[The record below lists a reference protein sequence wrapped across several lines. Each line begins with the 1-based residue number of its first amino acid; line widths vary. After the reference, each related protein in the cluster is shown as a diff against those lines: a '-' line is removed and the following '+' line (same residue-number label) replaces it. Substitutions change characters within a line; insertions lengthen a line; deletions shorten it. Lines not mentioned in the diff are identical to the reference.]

1 MTFLRKTIQ
10 PLQTYAHWLHLRWP
24 AGVPEALPEVGHNGV
39 TKVHGIRIAGDL
51 RGIPLLKFAADSGAK
66 AVQEFINEGAFVK
79 STTDRLDL
87 AIIGGGVAGLSAA
100 LEAQKAGLEF
110 KVYESTEAFSTIVN
124 FTNGKPIFTYPTKM
138 QPSGYLKLSAEVKED
153 LLAELRS
160 QAESENISF
169 QIQHV
174 DRIEREKSGLVVHF
188 EDNTCIKA
196 RRVLLC
202 TGRSGDYKQLNV
214 PGEHL
219 DKVHNRL
226 FDPNDYQQKNVLVI
240 GGGDSAL
247 EAANSLYEAGAEV
260 TLSYRGR
267 EFSRPK
273 PENIEKTLSLG
284 FDLLFSTQVKRIK
297 PESVELTGASG
308 DIELANQFVF
318 VMTGRQAP
326 VDFLRRCGIKMSGHW
341 TLGKIANFF
350 MVFLAVV
357 LIYRWK
363 TDNSEIADL
372 FLSNGWFPYNIDWY
386 GWAET
391 NLFARALQ
399 DHVGTPGFYYELL
412 YTLIIIIF
420 GIRRVKRNPTP
431 YIRRQ
436 TLSLALF
443 QLLPLFLLP
452 YLILPIMGELGA
464 FNSGTGAWVADQL
477 FPINDIGIREYWRAV
492 GFILAWPLF
501 IWNVFT
507 SEPNLLW
514 LAIAFAQT
522 FIFIPWIVYRYG
534 KGAYCG
540 WICSCGAL
548 AETLGDAHRA
558 KMPHG
563 SGWNKLNMVGQV
575 ILGIVFLLLLIR
587 ITGWVFDG
595 SAIGEKSN
603 DLFNQFAYGFS
614 FFGMPLNYS
623 SIVDYFLAGVLGL
636 GLYFHFSGRTW
647 CRFFC
652 PLAALMHIYARFSK
666 FRIFAEKDKCIS
678 CNACTTVCHQGI
690 DVMNFASK
698 GQPMEDPQCVRCSA
712 CVQTCPTGVLS
723 FGTIN
728 ENGDITLDKIL
739 ASPVQISERQ
749 RKSS

>member
-1 MTFLRKTIQ
+1 MTFLKKAIQ
-10 PLQTYAHWLHLRWP
+10 PLQTYAQWLHLHWP

-39 TKVHGIRIAGDL
+39 TKVSGIRIAGDL

-66 AVQEFINEGAFVK
+66 AIQEFINEGVFSK
-79 STTDRLDL
+79 STTNELDL

-100 LEAQKAGLEF
+100 IEAQKHGLNF
-110 KVYESTEAFSTIVN
+110 NVYESTEAFSTIVN
-124 FTNGKPIFTYPTKM
+124 FTNGKPIFTYPTQM
-138 QPSGYLKLSAEVKED
+138 RPSGDLNLSAETKED

-160 QAESENISF
+160 QAEAKNISF

-174 DRIEREKSGLVVHF
+174 DRIERKKSGLTVYF
-188 EDNTCIKA
+188 EDGTCIKA
-196 RRVLLC
+196 KRILLC
-202 TGRSGDYKQLNV
+202 TGRTGDHKQLDV

-219 DKVHNRL
+219 EKVHNRL
-226 FDPNDYQQKNVLVI
+226 FDPNDYQAKNVLVV
-240 GGGDSAL
+240 GGGDTAL
-247 EAANSLYEAGAEV
+247 ETANSLYEAGARV
-260 TLSYRGR
+260 TLSYRGQ

-273 PENIEKTLSLG
+273 LENIEQTRSLG
-284 FDLLFSTQVKRIK
+284 FDTLFRTRVKRIK
-297 PESVELTGASG
+297 PDSVELSGASG
-308 DIELANQFVF
+308 DIELVNDFVF
-318 VMTGRQAP
+318 VMVGRQAP
-326 VDFLRRCGIKMSGHW
+326 VDFLQRCGIKMSGHW
-341 TLGKIANFF
+341 TLGKIASFL

-357 LIYRWK
+357 FIYRWK

-372 FLSNGWFPYNIDWY
+372 FLSYGWFPYHIDWY
-386 GWAET
+386 AWAET

-443 QLLPLFLLP
+443 QLIPLFLLP
-452 YLILPIMGELGA
+452 YFVLPLLGELGA
-464 FNSGTGAWVADQL
+464 FNSGAGAWVADQL
-477 FPINDIGIREYWRAV
+477 FPMNDIGVREYWRAI

-507 SEPNLLW
+507 PEPNLLW

-522 FIFIPWIVYRYG
+522 FIIIPWIVYRYG

-563 SGWNKLNMVGQV
+563 PVWNKLNMAGQV
-575 ILGIVFLLLLIR
+575 ILGIVFLLLLLR
-587 ITGWVFDG
+587 ISGWIFAE
-595 SAIGEKSN
+595 SAIGEYSN
-603 DLFNQFAYGFS
+603 DWFAQFAYGFS
-614 FFGMPLNYS
+614 FLGVPLNYS
-623 SIVDYFLAGVLGL
+623 AIVDYFLAGILGL

-666 FRIFAEKDKCIS
+666 FRIFAEKEKCIS

-690 DVMNFASK
+690 DVMNFANK

-728 ENGDITLDKIL
+728 KHGEITLDKLL
-739 ASPVQISERQ
+739 ASPVQINER
-749 RKSS
+749 KIKTS